1 MNPNQQGTSPMN
13 FEAFE
18 LSLQLICALR
28 APLAR
33 LQQHDASLANQL
45 CRAASSVSL
54 NLSEGRR
61 RVGKDRLHLWRIAAG
76 SADEV
81 RAALRVAQA
90 WGYIEQELVAES
102 LALLDRVLAMLWR
115 MTHASR

>member
-1 MNPNQQGTSPMN
+1 M

-18 LSLQLICALR
+18 LSLRLIAALR
-28 APLAR
+28 APLER
-33 LQQHDASLANQL
+33 LQQHDPSLANQL
-45 CRAASSVSL
+45 RRAASSVSL

-90 WGYIEQELVAES
+90 WGFVEENLATES

-115 MTHASR
+115 MTHGSR